1 MRYIDLDTY
10 PRRSH
15 YEFFK
20 SYAYPYVGLT
30 ANVDVTE
37 LVAFAKAQGGSTFL
51 ACLWAASRA
60 ANAIPEFRQRIV
72 GEGIAEYDHC
82 DVGHT
87 VPLADGTFC
96 NCNTDCRR
104 SLPEFLVY
112 ARQQEEEAK
121 KHHGFVQPGADETS
135 LIFASCVPW
144 VAFTQVIQ
152 PTPIPADS
160 NPRIVFG
167 KYIRENGR
175 IKMPLSIQCNH
186 ALVDGRHLGLFY
198 EKFEALAKNPQS
210 MTATEF

>member
-1 MRYIDLDTY
+1 MKYIELDTY

-37 LVAFAKAQGGSTFL
+37 LIAYAKARGGSTFL
-51 ACLWAASRA
+51 ACLWAAAQA

-72 GEGIAEYDHC
+72 GDRIVEYDHC
-82 DVGHT
+82 ETGHT
-87 VPLADGTFC
+87 VPMPDGTFC
-96 NCNTDCRR
+96 NCDTDCRMP
-104 SLPEFLVY
+104 LEEFLVY

-121 KHHGFVQPGADETS
+121 KHHGFVQPGTDETS
-135 LIFASCVPW
+135 LMFVSCVPW

-152 PTPIPADS
+152 PTPIPADC

-167 KYIRENGR
+167 KYIREEGR
-175 IKMPLSIQCNH
+175 VKMPLSIQCNH
-186 ALVDGRHLGLFY
+186 ALVDGRHLGQFY
-198 EKFEALAKNPQS
+198 ENFEALVKGCKR
-210 MTATEF
+210 